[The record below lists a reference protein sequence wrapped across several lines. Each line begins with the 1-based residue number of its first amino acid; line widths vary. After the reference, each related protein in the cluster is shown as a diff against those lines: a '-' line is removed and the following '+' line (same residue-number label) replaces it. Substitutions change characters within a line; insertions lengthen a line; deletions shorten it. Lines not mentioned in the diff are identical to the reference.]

1 MKNIIILVFIILP
14 VLTFSQNVKLEGTI
28 KSEANNPLE
37 MANVIAFKKG
47 TKFLQS
53 YSITDSKG
61 HYKLS
66 LEQDQEYTL
75 KVSYLGF
82 DTKSVEIAIGNSSE
96 DLTKD
101 IVLKESSQSL
111 KEIQITYEMPVKIV
125 GDTIVYNAD
134 SFTSGKEKKLEDI
147 LEKLPGIDID
157 DNGEVE
163 VEGKKVQKILVEG
176 KEFFDGD
183 TKLATQN
190 IPASAIDKVQVLKN
204 YNEVEGMRSVTNNE
218 DNIIINIKLKQGKK
232 RFWFGEVNAGAGD
245 NEKYIAK
252 PKLFYYSPEKSINVL
267 ADFNN
272 IGQTPFTRRDY
283 WRFTG
288 GLRGGMSSTGTSF
301 NVESGGLGFLTV
313 QNNRAQEIISKFGAI
328 NFSMAPTKKL
338 DLNGFAIVNDS
349 ETSIFTQTNT
359 VYNSPQIIDG
369 VLISNEGSETSAN
382 QRSKLGLLKFSTTY
396 KPNSNVHI
404 DYDIFGKISEQ
415 TELNDVTSTE
425 RGAVDTY
432 KEEQPFSINQNFN
445 LYYTIDEKNIFSA
458 EIQHLYQKDEPLYN
472 SLASTQPFEII
483 PASDTE
489 SLFDIL
495 QNKELSTSKL
505 DAKFDYYYLLTPKSN
520 INITLGTTLSSQNLT
535 SSIAQTLD
543 DGTILNFN
551 DPVLNNDVD
560 YNFSDLFLGVHYK
573 MVSGIFTFNP
583 GVSLHHYITKDNQL
597 GSEIKENQT
606 KVLPDLYMRL
616 QFKSSESL
624 RFNYA
629 ISTQFSDIN
638 KIAEGYMLSNYKL
651 LTGGNRELESAL
663 YHKYSLSYFSFSM
676 FSFTN
681 VMASLNYTKKAN
693 EIKNNTE
700 LIGVDRISYPVNSN
714 FADETFS
721 GYFRYGKTY
730 SKLKTNFRANFSNSI
745 YNNIVNDEYIKSKTF
760 THSYQASVAS
770 KFKDAP
776 NFEVGYQKSFSKY
789 STTGTTTDRPFANME
804 IGFLKNF
811 ILTADYSYYNYKN
824 DEDTVKN
831 TYSFLNAN
839 LYYQAE
845 DSKWEFK
852 ISADNLTNNTS
863 INTDSYNQIVD
874 SNSTSLYFIQ
884 PRIYMFSV
892 KYNL

>member
-745 YNNIVNDEYIKSKTF
+745 YNNIVNDEYIKSKSF

>member
-1 MKNIIILVFIILP
+1 MKKSIIFIAIVLP
-14 VLTFSQNVKLEGTI
+14 VLVFSQNLKLEGTV
-28 KSEANNPLE
+28 KNEAEKPLE

-66 LEQDQEYTL
+66 LEQNQEYTL

-82 DTKSVEIAIGNSSE
+82 DTKSVEVTIGNSSK
-96 DLTKD
+96 DLTKN

-111 KEIQITYEMPVKIV
+111 KEVQITYEMPVKIV

-134 SFTSGKEKKLEDI
+134 SFTSGKEKKLEDV
-147 LEKLPGIDID
+147 LEKLPGVDID

-183 TKLATQN
+183 SKLATQN

-204 YNEVEGMRSVTNNE
+204 YNEVEGMRKVTNNE

-288 GLRGGMSSTGTSF
+288 GLRGGMSNTGTNF

-313 QNNRAQEIISKFGAI
+313 QNNRAQEIISKFGAL

-349 ETSIFTQTNT
+349 ETSMFTQTNT
-359 VYNSPQIIDG
+359 IYNEQNLTED
-369 VLISNEGSETSAN
+369 SETKTN

-396 KPNSNVHI
+396 KPTNNVHI

-432 KEEQPFSINQNFN
+432 KEEKPFSLNQNFN

-483 PASDTE
+483 PTSDTE

-495 QNKELSTSKL
+495 QKKELSTSKL

-520 INITLGTTLSSQNLT
+520 INITLGTTLSSQNLI

-543 DGTILNFN
+543 DDTVLNFS
-551 DPVLNNDVD
+551 DPALNNDVD
-560 YNFSDLFLGVHYK
+560 YNFSDLFLGLHYK

-583 GVSLHHYITKDNQL
+583 GVSLHYYTTKDTQL
-597 GSEIKENQT
+597 GTEIKENQT

-624 RFNYA
+624 RFNYS

-638 KIAEGYMLSNYKL
+638 KIAEGYQLTNYKL
-651 LTGGNRELESAL
+651 LTGGNRELENAL

-681 VMASLNYTKKAN
+681 VMASITYTNKAN

-721 GYFRYGKTY
+721 GFFRYGKTY
-730 SKLKTNFRANFSNSI
+730 SKLKTNFRANFSNST

-863 INTDSYNQIVD
+863 INTDSYNQLVD